1 MAVFFVGSLFL
12 EVEKVVRGCQ
22 KRIVYLKSTG
32 SEVFSDAYFVV
43 RDNALSDICECDMVK
58 EANKILDECVS
69 LDEKLSLGQTVFEIA
84 KRKIIPF
91 LLGTV
96 VGMIIVILIK

>member
-69 LDEKLSLGQTVFEIA
+69 LDEKMSLGQTVFEIV